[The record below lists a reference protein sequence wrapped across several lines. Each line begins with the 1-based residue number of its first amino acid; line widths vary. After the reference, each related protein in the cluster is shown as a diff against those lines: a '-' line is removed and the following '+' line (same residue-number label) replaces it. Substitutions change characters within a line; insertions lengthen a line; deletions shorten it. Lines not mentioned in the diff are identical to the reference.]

1 MVWKMYLLSLMA
13 VLGIYGIAIN
23 FRIHAGVTIQKWQH
37 LSKHS
42 ETGKAIGLGK
52 VLGYRIP

>member
-1 MVWKMYLLSLMA
+1 MA
-13 VLGIYGIAIN
+13 VLGIYGIALN
-23 FRIHAGVTIQKWQH
+23 FRVHAGVTIQKWQH